1 MTKKVFRSIF
11 VVAIAMMLAC
21 MTLFMGVLYNYYGDL
36 QTAQLR
42 TELSLTSDAVE
53 KNGLEYLNA
62 LDGNNCR
69 LTWVAQ
75 DGTVLYDSQG
85 IAQQMENHAGRAEI
99 AQAFRTGTGESA
111 RYSATLMEETRYYAE
126 RLSDGTVLRVS
137 VSRMTV
143 LALVLAMLQPICIIL
158 TIALA
163 LSGILASRLSK
174 KIVKPLNAINLEQ
187 PLENDVYDELSPVLT
202 RLEQQHRQIRY
213 QQEELEERESEFLTV
228 TRSMNEGLVLL
239 NPKGT
244 ILSMNPAA
252 AAFLGGDCTEKDFLS
267 VERDHEINSMIEQ
280 ALSCGKAELQL
291 SRNGRAYQLNASRI
305 APDGT
310 TSGAVILIF
319 DITEKV
325 FAERNR
331 REFTANVSH
340 ELKTP
345 LQTILGSAE
354 LIENGLVKPEDMA
367 QFARSIRAEASR
379 LVALID
385 DIIRLSQLDEKA
397 ALPTEQIDLPAF
409 IEQQIALLMP
419 AAQARHITLAVHAE
433 PVCVAAPSQLI
444 HEIVYNLCE
453 NAIKYNVEGGSVT
466 VTVCAHEALAQIR
479 VEDTGIGIPAE
490 HLPRIF
496 ERFYRVDKS
505 HSKQIGGTGL
515 GLSIV
520 KHAVQHL
527 NGKIDV
533 KSELGVGTSI
543 TVEIPQ

>member
-1 MTKKVFRSIF
+1 M
-11 VVAIAMMLAC
+11 
-21 MTLFMGVLYNYYGDL
+21 
-36 QTAQLR
+36 
-42 TELSLTSDAVE
+42 
-53 KNGLEYLNA
+53 
-62 LDGNNCR
+62 
-69 LTWVAQ
+69 
-75 DGTVLYDSQG
+75 
-85 IAQQMENHAGRAEI
+85 
-99 AQAFRTGTGESA
+99 
-111 RYSATLMEETRYYAE
+111 
-126 RLSDGTVLRVS
+126 
-137 VSRMTV
+137 
-143 LALVLAMLQPICIIL
+143 
-158 TIALA
+158 
-163 LSGILASRLSK
+163 
-174 KIVKPLNAINLEQ
+174 
-187 PLENDVYDELSPVLT
+187 
-202 RLEQQHRQIRY
+202 
-213 QQEELEERESEFLTV
+213 
-228 TRSMNEGLVLL
+228 
-239 NPKGT
+239 
-244 ILSMNPAA
+244 
-252 AAFLGGDCTEKDFLS
+252 
-267 VERDHEINSMIEQ
+267 
-280 ALSCGKAELQL
+280 
-291 SRNGRAYQLNASRI
+291 
-305 APDGT
+305 
-310 TSGAVILIF
+310 IF

-354 LIENGLVKPEDMA
+354 LIENGLVKQGDMV

-397 ALPTEQIDLPAF
+397 ELPTEQIDLPAF
-409 IEQQIALLMP
+409 VKQQIALLTP
-419 AAQARHITLAVHAE
+419 AAQARHITLTVHAE
-433 PVCVAAPSQLI
+433 PVSIVAPSQLI

-466 VTVCAHEALAQIR
+466 VTVRAHEALAQIC

-520 KHAVQHL
+520 KHAVQYL

-533 KSELGVGTSI
+533 KSETGVGTAI